1 MFERLGVSLARAV
14 KSLFSTLV
22 GTLAER
28 VAMHPSIPVENRDAL
43 RETARSVIAGELQRM
58 FGGDQLRMYV
68 PQVSAEQRQER
79 DERIGEKLA
88 EGGHPDDVAQRER
101 LSGRHV
107 RRLRGRLG
115 SGGNP

>member
-1 MFERLGVSLARAV
+1 MISALGVALTRAV

-28 VAMHPSIPVENRDAL
+28 VAMHPSIPAENRDAL

-68 PQVSAEQRQER
+68 PRVSAEQRQER
-79 DERIGEKLA
+79 DERIGDALEDGA
-88 EGGHPDDVAQRER
+88 PPDEVAKRER
-101 LSGRHV
+101 LSDRHV
-107 RRLRGRLG
+107 RRLRGRI
-115 SGGNP
+115 GGF